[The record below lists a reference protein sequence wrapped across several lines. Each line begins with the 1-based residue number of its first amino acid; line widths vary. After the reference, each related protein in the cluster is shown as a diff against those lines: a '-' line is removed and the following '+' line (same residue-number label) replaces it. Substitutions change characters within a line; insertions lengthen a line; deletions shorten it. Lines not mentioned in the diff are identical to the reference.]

1 MALFSDDIAFKTI
14 IGEGSSIRG
23 DLKISGMIRIEGDID
38 GNIETNGNLFVSEKA
53 RVRGNIQA
61 RSVTVCGIV
70 QGNIIAPDHVQ
81 LFSTSAVL
89 GDIQTHRLSAEEN
102 VIIQGHC
109 IALSDNTLYEN
120 AVTKW
125 NDTRA
130 ITSRAILEPIH
141 IQSKP
146 ETKSE
151 PKAETESRT
160 EAASESA
167 EQNQTENTAVF
178 KPITLGTKIR

>member
-23 DLKISGMIRIEGDID
+23 DLKISGMVRIEGDID

-70 QGNIIAPDHVQ
+70 QGNIIAPEHVQ
-81 LFSTSAVL
+81 LFATSAVL

-102 VIIQGHC
+102 VLIQGHC
-109 IALSDNTLYEN
+109 IALSDNALYEN
-120 AVTKW
+120 AATKW
-125 NDTRA
+125 NDTQA

-141 IQSKP
+141 IQ
-146 ETKSE
+146 TKQEKTATPQEEKVSQ
-151 PKAETESRT
+151 AD
-160 EAASESA
+160 
-167 EQNQTENTAVF
+167 EQTIFT
-178 KPITLGTKIR
+178 PITLGTKIR

>member
-1 MALFSDDIAFKTI
+1 MALFNDDIAFKTI

-23 DLKISGMIRIEGDID
+23 DLKISGMVRIEGDID

-70 QGNIIAPDHVQ
+70 QGNIIAPEHVQ
-81 LFSTSAVL
+81 LFASSAVL
-89 GDIQTHRLSAEEN
+89 GDIQTHKLSAEED

-120 AVTKW
+120 AATKW

-130 ITSRAILEPIH
+130 ITARAILEPIH
-141 IQSKP
+141 IQTKP
-146 ETKSE
+146 EQST
-151 PKAETESRT
+151 PPAQEST
-160 EAASESA
+160 PEAA
-167 EQNQTENTAVF
+167 EQKPAENTAVF
-178 KPITLGTKIR
+178 TPITLGTKIR